1 MKRVVYIVDATQLEL
16 DYILA
21 SLLGRNIARD
31 PMGFGIDSANGGY
44 WVWEDPQDDH
54 KVSTY
59 LKIGSSYSPTQSW
72 ALMGPVIDQHPQ
84 LNMWL
89 EASPS
94 NGCNELHGARIASVE
109 GSHLVFRDWYGPTK
123 LIAVARCVVAH
134 LMQDSQFTVPGD
146 LK

>member
-1 MKRVVYIVDATQLEL
+1 MKRVVYIAAATNLEL

-44 WVWEDPQDDH
+44 WVWEDPQDDN
-54 KVSTY
+54 KVSPY
-59 LKIGSSYSPTQSW
+59 LKIGASYSPTQSW
-72 ALMGPVIDQHPQ
+72 TLMGPVINQHPQ

-94 NGCNELHGARIASVE
+94 TGCLELHGARIVTVV
-109 GSHLVFRDWYGPTK
+109 GSHLSSHDWYGPSK
-123 LIAVARCVVAH
+123 LVAVARCVVAH
-134 LMQDSQFTVPGD
+134 LLQSDQFTVPED
-146 LK
+146 LR